1 MPRPPKFYH
10 PLREIRAAAGGLS
23 QTAFAELVG
32 VSMPTI
38 QAIEGGK
45 LRLTPKLAARIAE
58 ATGASETELLK
69 GSQGKARTL
78 EGTKYTAAAFQA
90 WEATR
95 QRRSKPQHHTSSLL
109 QWCEWL
115 LKAAQSSGD
124 AALMKAR
131 TQLIESMERI
141 RVSLGLEDT
150 VNAELLLF
158 QSVETYSAEISQ
170 WKKAQLPRIQ
180 RLGYHSSMPFGA
192 KTRFTLSWQVTPSWS
207 PGTLPPSPAPT
218 TVDLIPAGYCV
229 IGLGTAGCR
238 MAEAW
243 WKGLCRD
250 HGILPENGQ
259 ALHGSP
265 TGNWQGFFRRVPQI
279 TEPDKYVPRAIFADL
294 DQSSLQTIAMA
305 GSDLYHPAAFCF
317 GEQAIGNVFA
327 GARHAGSRALV
338 ETVSKLL
345 ARQAQDV
352 GGVSG
357 VFLLHSLEGGTG
369 GGLAQQL
376 LGKLKSDLPASPVI
390 CVCPLP
396 DPALG
401 HSVTAPYNLALT
413 LEAVSQGAQ
422 AVLLF
427 DPQRLEEEAIRR
439 WKVEPRDVENMP
451 NRLIAS
457 GLCAFSGP
465 LRFPGADAVPLL
477 LPDWLRMVCGD
488 RQSQELALLA
498 PEISPLQAKL
508 SAKSAIHTA
517 EEIVKACTSA
527 CKPNNSSLP
536 VTLLLR
542 GRQAEDVWG
551 TTRGSG
557 FLLPEKFRITPQRSP
572 EGFETCTFIQE
583 ARAEAAR
590 FHEFAI
596 QASQLL
602 ERRAYLQWF
611 DALQITESDLAR
623 AVSALRL
630 VADRLVG
637 GESPSPPL

>member
-1 MPRPPKFYH
+1 MPRPPKSYH

-45 LRLTPKLAARIAE
+45 LRLTPKLAARITE
-58 ATGASETELLK
+58 VTGASETELLK

-78 EGTKYTAAAFQA
+78 EGTKYTAAAYQA
-90 WEATR
+90 WETTR
-95 QRRSKPQHHTSSLL
+95 QRRSKPQHHTPALL

-115 LKAAQSSGD
+115 LQAAQTSGD

-131 TQLIESMERI
+131 TQLIESMEKI

-150 VNAELLLF
+150 VNSELLPF
-158 QSVETYSAEISQ
+158 QSVETYSAEVSQ
-170 WKKAQLPRIQ
+170 WKRAQLPRIQ
-180 RLGYHSSMPFGA
+180 RLGYHSSMPFTA
-192 KTRFTLSWQVTPSWS
+192 KTRFTLSWQVTPTWS
-207 PGTLPPSPAPT
+207 PGSLPPAPAPT
-218 TVDLIPAGYCV
+218 NVDLIPAGYCV

-250 HGILPENGQ
+250 HGISPENGQ
-259 ALHGSP
+259 AIHGTP
-265 TGNWQGFFRRVPQI
+265 TGNWQGFFRKVPQI

-294 DQSSLQTIAMA
+294 DQSSLQTIALA
-305 GSDLYHPAAFCF
+305 GNDLYHPAAFCF
-317 GEQAIGNVFA
+317 GEQASGKVFA
-327 GARHAGSRALV
+327 GAHHAGSRALV

-345 ARQAQDV
+345 AGQAQDV

-376 LGKLKSDLPASPVI
+376 LGKLKSELPASPVI

-413 LEAVSQGAQ
+413 LEAVSQGAH

-427 DPQRLEEEAIRR
+427 DPQRLEEEAIRY

-451 NRLIAS
+451 NRLIS
-457 GLCAFSGP
+457 SSLCAFSGP

-477 LPDWLRMVCGD
+477 LSDWLRMVCGE
-488 RQSQELALLA
+488 SLPGEPALLSVD
-498 PEISPLQAKL
+498 IKPLQAKL
-508 SAKSAIHTA
+508 STKSPIHTA
-517 EEIVKACTSA
+517 EEIVRACTGSLKPAPSA
-527 CKPNNSSLP
+527 LP

-551 TTRGSG
+551 TSRGAG
-557 FLLPEKFRITPQRSP
+557 VMLPEKFRITQNRSP
-572 EGFETCTFIQE
+572 EGFETFTIVQE
-583 ARAEAAR
+583 ACGAAAR
-590 FHEFAI
+590 FREFAI
-596 QASQLL
+596 QASRLL
-602 ERRAYLQWF
+602 EMRAYLAWF
-611 DALQITESDLAR
+611 EALQITESDLAR
-623 AVSALRL
+623 SVSALRL
-630 VADRLVG
+630 VAGRLHG
-637 GESPSPPL
+637 GESVSLPV

>member
-207 PGTLPPSPAPT
+207 PGPT
-218 TVDLIPAGYCV
+218 NVDLIPAGYCV